1 LSRYLFTDI
10 ARSLGVVASGIA
22 VTRGAQTLGQAV
34 LFLSRL
40 WREVKD
46 VPETIQ
52 NALDELELAGKIL
65 AAIEAELECSVTSSW
80 SSPDATGDLTSI
92 QCLTIQRCRQV
103 HRDLSSLVDDLA
115 ADIASTRRRKRL
127 LAKAQVV
134 LKKDVLESYEKRLQ
148 KALRFLDCAVQL
160 HLA

>member
-1 LSRYLFTDI
+1 MV
-10 ARSLGVVASGIA
+10 RSLGVVASGIA
-22 VTRGAQTLGQAV
+22 VTQGAQTLGQAI

-40 WREVKD
+40 CREVKD

-65 AAIEAELECSVTSSW
+65 AAIEAELECSVAG
-80 SSPDATGDLTSI
+80 SSPDSAGRLTSI
-92 QCLTIQRCRQV
+92 QRLTIQRCRQV
-103 HRDLSSLVDDLA
+103 HMGLSSLVDDLA
-115 ADIASTRRRKRL
+115 ADIASQRRRKRL

-134 LKKDVLESYEKRLQ
+134 LKKEVLESYEKRLQ
-148 KALRFLDCAVQL
+148 KALRFLDSAVQL